1 MNETYVTVCG
11 TVGTDPRRVVGDEWV
26 ITSFR
31 LAHTPRRFDRR
42 QGGWTDG
49 DTSWYGVKAS
59 RSLANHVAVSV
70 TKGDRVVVHGRLR
83 MSEWRTSAGE
93 LRSAFVIDA
102 DTVGHDLMFGTSTF
116 SRARVERPEANGS
129 TLADQMLQQ
138 AEDEAR
144 RARPDGDALGE
155 RHRVLG
161 GGLNEDCGDELD
173 QESGEESVDEP
184 GEESGDGSGE
194 LGDYSGLVPEPA
206 LRG

>member
-1 MNETYVTVCG
+1 VNETYVTVCG

-70 TKGDRVVVHGRLR
+70 SKGDRVVVHGRLR
-83 MSEWRTSAGE
+83 VSEWRTSEGE
-93 LRSAFVIDA
+93 LRSGFVIEA
-102 DTVGHDLMFGTSTF
+102 DTVGHDLTFGTSTF
-116 SRARVERPEANGS
+116 SRARADRPEVSGS
-129 TLADQMLQQ
+129 ALADQMLQQ

-144 RARPDGDALGE
+144 RIRSADGSTPEGDALADD
-155 RHRVLG
+155 L
-161 GGLNEDCGDELD
+161 DDEAD
-173 QESGEESVDEP
+173 DRPDDADEP
-184 GEESGDGSGE
+184 GDADGPGDADE
-194 LGDYSGLVPEPA
+194 PGDAYSGLVLESA
-206 LRG
+206 GRG